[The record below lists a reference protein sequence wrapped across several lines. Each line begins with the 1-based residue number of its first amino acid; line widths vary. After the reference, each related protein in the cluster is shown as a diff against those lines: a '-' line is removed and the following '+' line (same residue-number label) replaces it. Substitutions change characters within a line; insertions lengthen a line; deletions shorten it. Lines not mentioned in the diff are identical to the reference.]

1 MKTRNSL
8 FGIIISVLLSV
19 FFISGCGKDNPVNP
33 PPPPPQDTADVYD
46 WSYIHTATLTGLY
59 VYDTNNIY
67 TSHENGMISWW
78 DGKGNSHSFNFND
91 PMFYCSDVDDY
102 GNVIYFAGIKSTST
116 DTYIP
121 CIKKVIDNNVV
132 ASFEYPQ
139 QESSSVWK
147 VLAVGYDKLWLT
159 QWYDN
164 RAYYFENGT
173 FKKYELDSGMKFSY
187 MHQDKYGN
195 TYLFS
200 HLVIFNPPTPK
211 YSFRYSYKFQNDEF
225 NFLCKDSVRG
235 EHYYRIFYCG
245 DDIVAINNEFGL
257 DYFTGNNWIAY
268 LKKPNIDFIEIGGS
282 NKDSLF
288 CFGYEDSYYQNGYV
302 WNGNSLKK
310 EKKLRE
316 ILYNHNIWLTNYP
329 IQIYQIDNNVYL
341 PLSSDYLFIGRKK
354 QNLENFKIKQ
364 NEKYNINNSRYNN
377 FNK

>member
-1 MKTRNSL
+1 MKTQNSL
-8 FGIIISVLLSV
+8 FGIIISVILSV
-19 FFISGCGKDNPVNP
+19 FFISGCGKDNPVIP

-195 TYLFS
+195 IYLFS
-200 HLVIFNPPTPK
+200 HLIIFNPPTLK
-211 YSFRYSYKFQNDEF
+211 YSFRYSYKFENDEF
-225 NFLCKDSVRG
+225 QFLCRDSVID
-235 EHYYRIFYCG
+235 ENYYRIFYCG
-245 DDIVAINNEFGL
+245 DDLLAINNVCGIDIFKGNSWNMFHQITGV
-257 DYFTGNNWIAY
+257 YFLESGGNNINY
-268 LKKPNIDFIEIGGS
+268 IVN
-282 NKDSLF
+282 
-288 CFGYEDSYYQNGYV
+288 FGHQGNGKSSCYI
-302 WNGNSLKK
+302 WDGTNFKK
-310 EKKLRE
+310 EKAIEEWIIQNGISYSGL
-316 ILYNHNIWLTNYP
+316 P
-329 IQIYQIDNNVYL
+329 IQIYIKSNIAYVPLASNYL
-341 PLSSDYLFIGRKK
+341 LIGRKK
-354 QNLENFKIKQ
+354 NLPKLK
-364 NEKYNINNSRYNN
+364 
-377 FNK
+377 